1 MLGLIKKKANTL
13 LGIDISSTSVKLL
26 ELSRSGGR
34 YKVEAYAVEPLPPNA
49 VVEKNIVE
57 LEGVGQ
63 ALSRVLVK
71 AKTNLKSA
79 VVAVAGSAVITKT
92 IEMEAGLSEDE
103 LENQLKIE
111 ADQYIPYPLEEVAI
125 DFEVQGLSARNPE
138 RVDVLLAACR
148 KENVEVREAALALA
162 GLTAKVVDVEA
173 YALER
178 SYALL
183 SSQLGADT
191 DQLTVAVVDIGATMT
206 TLPAGRAIRNID
218 FQRGEKGE
226 GNVVIDLSDPTLSP
240 DIQEQGG
247 KIRLDFAKTQLPDA
261 LRVRLDVKDFA
272 TPVQFVNASAQSD
285 RTSITI
291 EPSGLYDYLVYQ
303 TDNRLTVSIKPM
315 TTEDAERRKKDN
327 FAYTGEKLS
336 LNFQDIDVRS
346 VLQLIADFT
355 DLNLVASDTVQGNI
369 TLRLQNVPWDQ
380 ALDLVLKTKGLDK
393 RKLGNVLLVAPADE
407 IAARERQELEAQKQ
421 IAELAPLRRELIQVN
436 YAKAAD
442 IAKLFQSVT
451 SDGGQE
457 GKEGGRGSITVDDRT
472 NSIIAYQPQER
483 LDELRR
489 IVSQLDIPVRQVM
502 IEARIV
508 EANVGYDKSLGV
520 RWGGAYHK
528 GNWRGYGKD
537 GNIGIKDEDG
547 MNCGPIAGNCT
558 FPTTGTSKSPSP
570 FVDIG
575 AKDATSG
582 IGIGFITDNII
593 LDLQLSAMEKTGNG
607 EIVSQPKVVTS
618 DKETAKILKGQEVP
632 YQEASSSGATSTSF
646 KEAALSLEVTP
657 QITPDNRI
665 IVEVKVTKDAP
676 DFDRALNGVPPINKN
691 EVNAKI
697 LVNDGETIVIG
708 GVFSNT
714 QSKSVDKVPFL
725 GDLPYLGRLFRRD
738 TVSDVKN
745 ELLVFL
751 TPRIMNNQA
760 IAIGR

>member
-1 MLGLIKKKANTL
+1 M
-13 LGIDISSTSVKLL
+13 
-26 ELSRSGGR
+26 
-34 YKVEAYAVEPLPPNA
+34 
-49 VVEKNIVE
+49 
-57 LEGVGQ
+57 
-63 ALSRVLVK
+63 
-71 AKTNLKSA
+71 
-79 VVAVAGSAVITKT
+79 
-92 IEMEAGLSEDE
+92 
-103 LENQLKIE
+103 
-111 ADQYIPYPLEEVAI
+111 
-125 DFEVQGLSARNPE
+125 
-138 RVDVLLAACR
+138 
-148 KENVEVREAALALA
+148 
-162 GLTAKVVDVEA
+162 
-173 YALER
+173 
-178 SYALL
+178 
-183 SSQLGADT
+183 
-191 DQLTVAVVDIGATMT
+191 
-206 TLPAGRAIRNID
+206 
-218 FQRGEKGE
+218 
-226 GNVVIDLSDPTLSP
+226 
-240 DIQEQGG
+240 
-247 KIRLDFAKTQLPDA
+247 
-261 LRVRLDVKDFA
+261 
-272 TPVQFVNASAQSD
+272 QFVNASAQSD

-451 SDGGQE
+451 SSGE
-457 GKEGGRGSITVDDRT
+457 EKENSRGSITVDDRT

-520 RWGGAYHK
+520 RWGGAYHN
-528 GNWRGYGKD
+528 GNWNSYGKN
-537 GNIGIKDEDG
+537 GNMGIKDKEG
-547 MNCGPIAGNCT
+547 YNCGPFQGQCT
-558 FPTTGTSKSPSP
+558 FPTRDNSPTP
-570 FVDIG
+570 FVDMG

-607 EIVSQPKVVTS
+607 EVVSQPKVVTS
-618 DKETAKILKGQEVP
+618 DKENREDPKGIGDP
-632 YQEASSSGATSTSF
+632 ISGGQFQWCDQHLVQGGRSF
-646 KEAALSLEVTP
+646 SGGDAADHS
-657 QITPDNRI
+657 R
-665 IVEVKVTKDAP
+665 
-676 DFDRALNGVPPINKN
+676 
-691 EVNAKI
+691 
-697 LVNDGETIVIG
+697 
-708 GVFSNT
+708 
-714 QSKSVDKVPFL
+714 QSDH
-725 GDLPYLGRLFRRD
+725 R
-738 TVSDVKN
+738 
-745 ELLVFL
+745 
-751 TPRIMNNQA
+751 
-760 IAIGR
+760 